1 MTAAELGG
9 EAWDVG
15 RRRPQ
20 RLRHHGGAAAAGEH
34 ITIRWGKVIDWIS
47 FSYRDRSGKMHTAG
61 PWGGNGKGEGTETI
75 TLEASEYVTG
85 VAWSVG
91 PFTLKN
97 VERCITSIKV
107 VSNLRSY
114 GPFGHGV
121 DSTHHNLPVL
131 NGSVVGMFSRAGD
144 LLDAIGFYIL
154 PAALPATK
162 PTEADQQ
169 EK

>member
-1 MTAAELGG
+1 M
-9 EAWDVG
+9 
-15 RRRPQ
+15 Q
-20 RLRHHGGAAAAGEH
+20 
-34 ITIRWGKVIDWIS
+34 
-47 FSYRDRSGKMHTAG
+47 
-61 PWGGNGKGEGTETI
+61 I

-91 PFTLKN
+91 PFTFKN
-97 VERCITSIKV
+97 VECCITSIKV

-131 NGSVVGMFSRAGD
+131 NGSVVGVFARAGD
-144 LLDAIGFYIL
+144 FLDAIGFYIL

-162 PTEADQQ
+162 PTEADQEEKEKEKSVQ
-169 EK
+169 EEKENGKS